1 MPARAPRPPVP
12 TPLAGEW
19 TVHGGTDV
27 DVDDLYALSTTCR
40 LLATATDRVA
50 SQVAT
55 ACLRAEAALA
65 LATLG
70 SVGRGPDL
78 GALGRAPG
86 AASALLT
93 ASALPAGAA
102 AGLAALG
109 LRVVWAADRYV
120 DAESG
125 AAAAVREAG
134 QALGY
139 VERLAGRKPVAGRV
153 ADGGAPPDSVLDPG
167 AEADACV
174 EAVGGARSTADA
186 GSPAAAGSLA
196 DADSL
201 PELAAGPL
209 AALYPRRTA
218 TVGPATDLG
227 EVPPPRGVAGLLALV
242 AGRAG
247 TGPPPPGRVDVVAV
261 RTSDAE
267 GRPRTAY
274 VVALPGTTDWSPPGR
289 TADPAHVR
297 TLQANL
303 QLMSGNA
310 TAEVAALPEA
320 LAAAGVPAG
329 ATVVLVGHSQGGM
342 TARAAAADPL
352 LLARYRVGGV
362 LTAGSPTGAMAA
374 PAPGVPVL
382 ALENAGDGVPALDG
396 RRNLD
401 GESRSTVTFAPADG
415 PTEPGTRALDLPAP
429 GAHDLDGYIA
439 AAARVE
445 QDRDWRLTTFAGRLR
460 ELGVAAPDASGPG
473 GATAT
478 ITRVELRLAPA

>member
-1 MPARAPRPPVP
+1 
-12 TPLAGEW
+12 
-19 TVHGGTDV
+19 
-27 DVDDLYALSTTCR
+27 
-40 LLATATDRVA
+40 
-50 SQVAT
+50 
-55 ACLRAEAALA
+55 
-65 LATLG
+65 
-70 SVGRGPDL
+70 
-78 GALGRAPG
+78 
-86 AASALLT
+86 
-93 ASALPAGAA
+93 
-102 AGLAALG
+102 
-109 LRVVWAADRYV
+109 
-120 DAESG
+120 
-125 AAAAVREAG
+125 
-134 QALGY
+134 
-139 VERLAGRKPVAGRV
+139 
-153 ADGGAPPDSVLDPG
+153 
-167 AEADACV
+167 
-174 EAVGGARSTADA
+174 
-186 GSPAAAGSLA
+186 
-196 DADSL
+196 
-201 PELAAGPL
+201 
-209 AALYPRRTA
+209 
-218 TVGPATDLG
+218 
-227 EVPPPRGVAGLLALV
+227 VPPPRGVAGLLALV

-247 TGPPPPGRVDVVAV
+247 TGPPPPGRVDVAAV

-289 TADPAHVR
+289 AADPAHVR

-310 TAEVAALPEA
+310 TAEVAALPAA

-342 TARAAAADPL
+342 TARAAAADPR
-352 LLARYRVGGV
+352 LLARYRVGAV

-382 ALENAGDGVPALDG
+382 ALEHADDIVPALDG

-415 PTEPGTRALDLPAP
+415 PTEPGARALDLPAP